1 MRKFS
6 WKLSM
11 DRIWLWVIIHSNGW
25 LCALAVSIL
34 LGIAASGCK
43 DDDEPLTVKDIDGN
57 VYKTIKIGNQVW
69 MAENLKV
76 TLYRNGDPIPN
87 VTGHGTWGD
96 LTTGA
101 YCNYN
106 NDTQHVN
113 THGRLYNW
121 YAVSDYREIAPEG
134 WHIPTQAEWE
144 TLVEHLGENAVEKLQ
159 KENGFHALR
168 SGVRE
173 SGYGFYNMGQLGVWW
188 TGTSVNSANAKSWL
202 VSSNAIGNTTYTK
215 VWGFSVRCVRD

>member
-11 DRIWLWVIIHSNGW
+11 DRIWLWVTIHSNGW
-25 LCALAVSIL
+25 LCALAVSIF

-76 TLYRNGDPIPN
+76 TRYRNGDPIPH
-87 VTGHGTWGD
+87 VTNNSAWGA

-121 YAVSDYREIAPEG
+121 YAVSDSRKIAPEG
-134 WHIPTQAEWE
+134 WHIPTLAEWE
-144 TLVEHLGENAVEKLQ
+144 TLMEHLGENAAEKLS
-159 KENGFHALR
+159 EESGFHAQN
-168 SGVRE
+168 SGRRD
-173 SGYGFYNMGQLGVWW
+173 SDGDFLGIGHWGAWW
-188 TGTSVNSANAKSWL
+188 TATSAGSEDAWFWYFLTDFYKDSAEKSFGR
-202 VSSNAIGNTTYTK
+202 SI
-215 VWGFSVRCVRD
+215 RCVRD